1 MSGKRYLFFVSLTY
15 SYSILRPLQDAI
27 WQRGDEAAWFIEDG
41 CENWLRNDE
50 KQLHTIQQ
58 VMDYN
63 PIAVFV
69 PGNWVYDFFPGV
81 KVAVFHGYPIQK
93 RNKSIDDSFSI
104 RGWYDVYCTQG
115 ESSTAEFLKL
125 EKKYRYF
132 KVYETGWCKVDS
144 YFQVQAEKNISSEK
158 PTIIYSSTFTKDIS
172 SAPQLIYVIKKLAQ
186 QRLWNWIITLHPK
199 INDVEL
205 IEEYRNLARENT
217 NVTFNDGPVDIQL
230 LRKADVMLCDSSS
243 IIVEFMLLD
252 KPVVTLRNTNPG
264 DYLLNVLNEEEVEGA
279 LEEALSRPE
288 HLMEHIH
295 NYTMH
300 HEPHRDGKN
309 SERVLEA
316 VDDFIT
322 NYKGKLKP
330 KPLNLWRKFKIRIK
344 ARYFRFS

>member
-1 MSGKRYLFFVSLTY
+1 MIGAICETLGVSVIVPFADVLLSPEESLKKEGYTILVEWFQLQSGTELIVFL
-15 SYSILRPLQDAI
+15 
-27 WQRGDEAAWFIEDG
+27 
-41 CENWLRNDE
+41 
-50 KQLHTIQQ
+50 
-58 VMDYN
+58 
-63 PIAVFV
+63 AVV
-69 PGNWVYDFFPGV
+69 
-81 KVAVFHGYPIQK
+81 VA
-93 RNKSIDDSFSI
+93 
-104 RGWYDVYCTQG
+104 
-115 ESSTAEFLKL
+115 
-125 EKKYRYF
+125 
-132 KVYETGWCKVDS
+132 
-144 YFQVQAEKNISSEK
+144 
-158 PTIIYSSTFTKDIS
+158 
-172 SAPQLIYVIKKLAQ
+172 LIYVIKKLAQ

-252 KPVVTLRNTNPG
+252 KPVVTFRNTNPG